1 MAVAIILIVLIA
13 LAILGYMLED
23 PATSNSPHA
32 REQREKERKLR
43 REEWLQKVADRELE
57 MELEDMIY
65 RGRNYDMIRQE
76 VVEAFTEIHQAD
88 KIEDMMCLHPEDI
101 VLRYGK
107 SVYTKKQR
115 ENIAAAH
122 RENVRRVMMANRGK
136 LLGHDAWAGI
146 PSWGYGAPT
155 VLMGYEWNEE
165 SADFVSWIDAK
176 LREKGIQE
184 TLYVTTL
191 LNEKERYVLVG
202 ENRKR
207 PGTYKWEPALD

>member
-43 REEWLQKVADRELE
+43 KEKWLEQVTDRKLE
-57 MELEDMIY
+57 FELEDMIY

-76 VVEAFTEIHQAD
+76 VVEAFTEIHQAN

-107 SVYTKKQR
+107 SAYTKKQR

-122 RENVRRVMMANRGK
+122 RETVQRVMMANRGK
-136 LLGHDAWAGI
+136 LMWHDAWSGI
-146 PSWGYGAPT
+146 PSWGFGAPT
-155 VLMGYEWNEE
+155 TLMMYEWNEE
-165 SADFVSWIDAK
+165 SADFVNWMDSK
-176 LREKGIQE
+176 LREHGIQE
-184 TLYVTTL
+184 ELYVVTL
-191 LNEKERYVLVG
+191 LNEKYALET
-202 ENRKR
+202 NRKMK
-207 PGTYKWEPALD
+207 GSYMWEPALD